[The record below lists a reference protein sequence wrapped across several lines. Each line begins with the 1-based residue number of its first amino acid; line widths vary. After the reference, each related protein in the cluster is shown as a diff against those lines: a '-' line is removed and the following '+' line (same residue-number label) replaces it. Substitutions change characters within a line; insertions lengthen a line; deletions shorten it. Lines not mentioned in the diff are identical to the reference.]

1 MAFRFVKFVKLYTKF
16 TYLSI
21 SIYKKKQKNTVY
33 VYTELI
39 KRGHPAKIIDDT
51 FSKLLTPVRDRSS
64 TALESIPFIY
74 TYNSGIKFNKN
85 KITKCLENVKSN
97 KLVQAF
103 WNKRP
108 FVSTRQSDNLQ
119 KNFDRSKFNMS
130 LVKHIPEKIVGLFNC
145 SDNRCMLHNNGYI
158 NSCKE
163 FTFKV
168 KHGFFTWKYNR
179 SFNCNS

>member
-1 MAFRFVKFVKLYTKF
+1 MLKVINLFK
-16 TYLSI
+16 
-21 SIYKKKQKNTVY
+21 
-33 VYTELI
+33 
-39 KRGHPAKIIDDT
+39 H
-51 FSKLLTPVRDRSS
+51 
-64 TALESIPFIY
+64 
-74 TYNSGIKFNKN
+74 SGIKDH
-85 KITKCLENVKSN
+85 L
-97 KLVQAF
+97 LVQ
-103 WNKRP
+103 
-108 FVSTRQSDNLQ
+108 
-119 KNFDRSKFNMS
+119 DRAITYKKILTDQNSMS